1 MNSPTSVTAR
11 AASPAPAAPASGID
25 NVESRTFTIR
35 DFALECGT
43 VLPEAAIAYETY
55 GRLDTSGRNALL
67 LAHGFT
73 SSHHAA
79 GRYAPGRAPR
89 GVREQEPGWWDALV
103 GPGRPIDTDR
113 LFVVSSNMLGSS
125 YGSTSPASRNPA
137 TGKPYEPDFPP
148 IVLADIVRAQ
158 RRLLDHFGVKHL
170 VAVAGPSF
178 GGYQAFQWAVTF
190 PEFMEGI
197 VAAVTAP
204 KGSGGERAVQDLVA
218 QFANHP
224 NWNGGRYYEN
234 GGIRSAM
241 VAYRVATL
249 KRYGIEQQLIDRFPD
264 PAAREEAVRALAEPW
279 ADAFDANSLIT
290 LRRVAAQ
297 FDAEQGLSRIKARVL
312 YVLSTTD
319 QLFPASIAPGV
330 MEKLKAAGVDA
341 TYVELDS
348 DKGHLASGVD
358 AEKWAARLREFLQR
372 LTPDR

>member
-1 MNSPTSVTAR
+1 
-11 AASPAPAAPASGID
+11 
-25 NVESRTFTIR
+25 
-35 DFALECGT
+35 
-43 VLPEAAIAYETY
+43 
-55 GRLDTSGRNALL
+55 
-67 LAHGFT
+67 
-73 SSHHAA
+73 
-79 GRYAPGRAPR
+79 
-89 GVREQEPGWWDALV
+89 
-103 GPGRPIDTDR
+103 
-113 LFVVSSNMLGSS
+113 
-125 YGSTSPASRNPA
+125 
-137 TGKPYEPDFPP
+137 
-148 IVLADIVRAQ
+148 
-158 RRLLDHFGVKHL
+158 
-170 VAVAGPSF
+170 
-178 GGYQAFQWAVTF
+178 
-190 PEFMEGI
+190 
-197 VAAVTAP
+197 
-204 KGSGGERAVQDLVA
+204 
-218 QFANHP
+218 
-224 NWNGGRYYEN
+224 
-234 GGIRSAM
+234 M